1 MNLFVAGGTGYRGS
15 AVTAALRAD
24 GQTARAHVRSIA
36 SAWPASRARRARS
49 R

>member
-1 MNLFVAGGTGYRGS
+1 MNQFVAGGTGYRGS

-24 GQTARAHVRSIA
+24 GHTARAHVRSIA
-36 SAWPASRARRARS
+36 SAWPSRARRARS